1 VILVKE
7 LWGDKNYGANYNVF
21 DGGGSCVG
29 TVVFAKYM
37 VQAFYDA
44 HKEPLDDDGYTCD
57 GPRCFP
63 YPVVVCCE
71 ASALA
76 AALLLRADVLV
87 ENFAPRVLAS
97 LLLGGENDGRGSPE
111 AVVARLAPRCVWLAM
126 PGFASSDPTPRPEA
140 WDGVVLA
147 ESGVLRDAGLNRPLR
162 GVPVSYTSLPL
173 PSARARRP
181 DARNAVET
189 RSKRRSTR
197 RSSAPSARSSR

>member
-1 VILVKE
+1 VR
-7 LWGDKNYGANYNVF
+7 
-21 DGGGSCVG
+21 
-29 TVVFAKYM
+29 
-37 VQAFYDA
+37 
-44 HKEPLDDDGYTCD
+44 LDLRRFGH
-57 GPRCFP
+57 R
-63 YPVVVCCE
+63 V
-71 ASALA
+71 LA

-181 DARNAVET
+181 PCAR
-189 RSKRRSTR
+189 RRRNPRKT
-197 RSSAPSARSSR
+197 

>member
-1 VILVKE
+1 MDFGQYVAGPLCAS
-7 LWGDKNYGANYNVF
+7 LLGDQGA
-21 DGGGSCVG
+21 
-29 TVVFAKYM
+29 TVVR
-37 VQAFYDA
+37 VD
-44 HKEPLDDDGYTCD
+44 PPG
-57 GPRCFP
+57 GPRRGCGPGLGALRNRARAAVRLDLRRFGHR
-63 YPVVVCCE
+63 V
-71 ASALA
+71 LA

-181 DARNAVET
+181 DARGAAET